1 MSRNYSIFTKK
12 FFTYIINT
20 CLLMDESYY
29 KNDNIIVED
38 SIKYFTN
45 PMSINKK
52 LKILYDFDYE
62 NNIYN
67 NKNVEK
73 IYKKTKYLINIL
85 LKYLIILETNK
96 NKFNLINQDKE
107 LILFGEDLI
116 KINLDNNILEYI
128 LFNFNYE
135 LDSYI
140 NLINNLAE
148 ITKNNNLYLKKNV
161 NLKEIKIDLIE
172 KIVNEYYSLNSENF
186 KKLTNTDIIYFNN
199 IDRLKD
205 ISFNDPILITKEVIE
220 SIVLY
225 NLV

>member
-38 SIKYFTN
+38 GIKYFTN

-96 NKFNLINQDKE
+96 NKLNLINQDKE
-107 LILFGEDLI
+107 LILFEEDLI

-172 KIVNEYYSLNSENF
+172 KIVNEYYSSNSENL

-199 IDRLKD
+199 IDKLKD

>member
-1 MSRNYSIFTKK
+1 
-12 FFTYIINT
+12 
-20 CLLMDESYY
+20 MDESYY

-38 SIKYFTN
+38 GIKYFTN

-107 LILFGEDLI
+107 LILFEEDLI

-172 KIVNEYYSLNSENF
+172 KIVNEYYSSNSENF